1 MLNFFEDTKKA
12 PYGAFFVSVI
22 FIALA
27 LWPVSVWA
35 SNCEL
40 SDGEWAELEYIYD
53 GDTLR
58 LKDGRKIRLLGVNTP
73 ELARKTK
80 AGKTPAQALSLNAK
94 RAVESFFKDSKRL
107 RLVYGSQRYDRYKRT
122 LAHVFNTNGQSLEED
137 LLARGLAF
145 HIVIPPNLRM
155 LECFSAAQAL
165 ARSKQRGVWSDKA
178 WTPVA
183 AADISAKDTGFRRV
197 HGRIASIKG
206 SETWWLEFDG
216 KLVLKLSSADRRVF
230 SGYDWPALKGRQV
243 EVSGWVV
250 DRSRHASTRG
260 YKPYLMSL
268 RSPFA
273 MRVLD

>member
-1 MLNFFEDTKKA
+1 M
-12 PYGAFFVSVI
+12 
-22 FIALA
+22 ALA
-27 LWPVSVWA
+27 LWPVSAWA

-73 ELARKTK
+73 ELGRKTK
-80 AGKTPAQALSLNAK
+80 AGKTSAQALSLDAK

-122 LAHVFNTNGQSLEED
+122 LAHVFNARGQSLEAD

-145 HIVIPPNLRM
+145 HIVIPPNLNM
-155 LECFSAAQAL
+155 LECFSAAQAM
-165 ARSKQRGVWSDKA
+165 ARAERRGVWSEKA
-178 WTPVA
+178 WEPVA
-183 AADISAKDTGFRRV
+183 AADISAKDAGFRRV
-197 HGRIASIKG
+197 YGRIASIEG
-206 SETWWLEFDG
+206 SDTWWLEFDG
-216 KLVLKLSSADRRVF
+216 KLVLKLLHADRSVF
-230 SGYDWPALKGRQV
+230 SDYDWSALKGRQV

-250 DRSRHASTRG
+250 DRSRHASKRG
-260 YKPYLMSL
+260 YKPFLLSL

-273 MRVLD
+273 IRVLD